1 MTAAITG
8 LGANGAAYL
17 ANIYRAGIDAVDRG
31 QREAALSLGLT
42 PTAVLL
48 EVVLPQAVRIMIP
61 PFCNHAIQL
70 LKDTSLV
77 SAVAA
82 PEIMFRAR
90 RLVMETYL
98 SMHVYLLV
106 AVIYLACTI
115 PARPSR
121 RADRAPASGG
131 AARLD
136 GRVPAEP
143 GDEPAGVAAAAAG
156 GLRRDAAADGC
167 LVPAGSAGR
176 RRGGAAAA
184 LGQLRAAGAA
194 VVYVEIARGMPALVI
209 LFLIYFALPTA
220 LPALQ
225 FDSFTAACIG
235 LGLQGA
241 ALLGEIFRA
250 GLEAVDRGQR
260 EAALTLGLTPRQ
272 SLLYV
277 VAPQAVRVALAPTG
291 NYVIGLLKDTSIAS
305 IIAAPDLMLRAK
317 DLASSSFLPMQLYV
331 LAAILYFAMSWP
343 LARLVRRLELAY
355 AAPHRP

>member
-1 MTAAITG
+1 VSEFLHG
-8 LGANGAAYL
+8 LVENL
-17 ANIYRAGIDAVDRG
+17 P
-31 QREAALSLGLT
+31 EW
-42 PTAVLL
+42 
-48 EVVLPQAVRIMIP
+48 LPQ
-61 PFCNHAIQL
+61 
-70 LKDTSLV
+70 
-77 SAVAA
+77 
-82 PEIMFRAR
+82 
-90 RLVMETYL
+90 
-98 SMHVYLLV
+98 LLV
-106 AVIYLACTI
+106 ACGETLQLTAASFVI
-115 PARPSR
+115 
-121 RADRAPASGG
+121 
-131 AARLD
+131 
-136 GRVPAEP
+136 
-143 GDEPAGVAAAAAG
+143 AAAG
-156 GLRRDAAADGC
+156 GVLVALLRRS
-167 LVPAGSAGR
+167 GSPV
-176 RRGGAAAA
+176 
-184 LGQLRAAGAA
+184 LRAAAI
-194 VVYVEIARGMPALVI
+194 VYIEIARGMPALVI

-225 FDSFTAACIG
+225 FDSFTAATIG

-277 VAPQAVRVALAPTG
+277 VAPQAARVVLAPTG

-331 LAAILYFAMSWP
+331 LAAVLYFAMSWP